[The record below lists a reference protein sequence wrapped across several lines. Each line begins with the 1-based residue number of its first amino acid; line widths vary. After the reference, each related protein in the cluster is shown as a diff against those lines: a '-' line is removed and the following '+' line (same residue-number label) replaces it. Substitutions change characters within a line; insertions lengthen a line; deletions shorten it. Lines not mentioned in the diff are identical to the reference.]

1 MTMVSPSLVVGN
13 WTTNSASANAVALAE
28 AIVRQ
33 ACDISGVNVVLCPPF
48 VSWPDVCTA
57 TSGTSIML
65 GAPAIL
71 YKGDTGEL
79 SGEQM
84 VEMSAMMLANRFDHV
99 IVGHWEW
106 HESNQIVARETAA
119 ALRHGIRPIICVG
132 DTHEQK
138 NGELFEE
145 TMRRQVSEALSGVPT
160 NLPPGALVIA
170 YEPVWA
176 IQSKQPVDEVE
187 RVLATLREVIDQEL
201 DKERA
206 AAVPLLFGGSVSSRD
221 AERFAAAGFNGVL
234 VSGATLDANV
244 FLAIAR
250 AFSTH
255 TGDGGQPPFTL
266 PEPQSGDP
274 DVADVPLTPEQAA
287 VSHMFNRGLLPVIS
301 ELENAF
307 QYLDEREAQGLQL
320 IRDKLQLF
328 QDWQNIARVGE
339 IGEPFD
345 PEIHHAIGTDER
357 SNYPSRHVVEV
368 VQPGYR
374 IGGDVVQKAEVIVNR

>member
-1 MTMVSPSLVVGN
+1 MTTVSHSLVVGN

-33 ACDISGVNVVLCPPF
+33 AGNISGVNLVLCPPF
-48 VSWPDVCTA
+48 ASWPDVCTA
-57 TSGTSIML
+57 TSDTSITL
-65 GAPAIL
+65 GAPAIR
-71 YKGDTGEL
+71 YKGDMREL
-79 SGEQM
+79 LREHI
-84 VEMSAMMLANRFDHV
+84 VEISAIMLANRFDHV

-106 HESNQIVARETAA
+106 EEGNQIVASETAA
-119 ALRHGIRPIICVG
+119 ALRHGICPIICVG

-138 NGELFEE
+138 KRELFEE
-145 TMRRQVSEALSGVPT
+145 TMRRQVSEALSSVPT

-176 IQSKQPVDEVE
+176 IQSNQPVDEVD
-187 RVLATLREVIDQEL
+187 RVLATLREAVDQEL

-206 AAVPLLFGGSVSSRD
+206 EAVPLLYGGSVSSHD

-255 TGDGGQPPFTL
+255 TGDRGQPPFMS
-266 PEPQSGDP
+266 PEPQSGDA
-274 DVADVPLTPEQAA
+274 DVALTPEQAA
-287 VSHMFNRGLLPVIS
+287 VSHLFNRGLLPVIS

-307 QYLDEREAQGLQL
+307 QYLGEREAQGLQL
-320 IRDKLQLF
+320 IRDKLQFF

-339 IGEPFD
+339 LGEPFD